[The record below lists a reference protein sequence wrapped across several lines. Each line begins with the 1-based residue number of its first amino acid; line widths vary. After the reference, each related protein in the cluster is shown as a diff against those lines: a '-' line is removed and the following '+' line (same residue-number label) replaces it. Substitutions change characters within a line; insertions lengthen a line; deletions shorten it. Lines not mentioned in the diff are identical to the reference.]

1 MKLEVTHSNQVGKKY
16 KAVFTDGEKHK
27 TIHFGASG
35 YQDYTQHHDESRK
48 DKYLARHRSSESWNN
63 PQTAGSLSRWLLW
76 DTTSFSKNV
85 SNFKRRFNLK

>member
-1 MKLEVTHSNQVGKKY
+1 MKLQITRSDQAGKKY
-16 KAVFTDGEKHK
+16 KAVFSNETTHK

-35 YQDYTQHHDESRK
+35 YEDLTQHKDLERK
-48 DKYLARHRSSESWNN
+48 KKYLARHRSSESWDN

-85 SNFKRRFNLK
+85 SNFKKRFNLK